1 MRFSIYQESKK
12 GGRKNN
18 QDRMG
23 YCYTRDALLMVIAD
37 GMGGHVQGEMAA
49 QITVQTLGAN
59 FQKQAAPM
67 LKSPQRFLE
76 EGFLDAHR
84 EIHRYYEANRL
95 PESPRTTVV
104 ACVVQ
109 RGAAYWA
116 HAGDSRLYWMRA
128 GELIAQTRDHSKIQS
143 MIQQGL
149 ASPAEIDTHPERNKL
164 FNCLGSPSNPTVEL
178 SRKMNLKPG
187 DTLFLCSDGLW
198 SVVTETMISSAFA
211 GNTVMRAVPD
221 LIYLALLKGGVDSDN
236 VTGMAMTWEGSDS
249 ADDNTAISTLLM
261 PLGAVTTTIH
271 VPRPSD
277 FAPADVAEGLSEDE
291 IETAIQEIRATIRKS
306 NKLMPKV

>member
-23 YCYTRDALLMVIAD
+23 YCYTRDALLMVLAD

-49 QITVQTLGAN
+49 QITIQTLGAN
-59 FQKQAAPM
+59 FQKQATPT

-76 EGFLDAHR
+76 ESFLDAHR
-84 EIHRYYEANRL
+84 EIHHYYESNKL
-95 PESPRTTVV
+95 SESPRTTVV
-104 ACVVQ
+104 GCVIQ
-109 RGAAYWA
+109 KGAAYWA
-116 HAGDSRLYWMRA
+116 HAGDSRLYWLRA
-128 GELIAQTRDHSKIQS
+128 GEVIAQTRDHSKIQS

-149 ASPAEIDTHPERNKL
+149 ALPSEIETHPERNKL

-178 SRKMNLKPG
+178 SRKMTLKPG
-187 DTLFLCSDGLW
+187 DTLFLCTDGLW
-198 SVVTETMISSAFA
+198 SVVSEALISSAFA

-221 LIYLALLKGGVDSDN
+221 LIYLALLEAGSESDN
-236 VTGMAMTWEGSDS
+236 VTGMAMTWEGSDLGE
-249 ADDNTAISTLLM
+249 DNTGISTLLM

-271 VPRPSD
+271 AAGPSELD
-277 FAPADVAEGLSEDE
+277 SPSGQEGLSEDE
-291 IETAIQEIRATIRKS
+291 IEKAIEEIRATIRKS